1 MKHEAYRRKRRG
13 FSLAGLLMGSALLIG
28 TAYADETNPT
38 AVPPG
43 GSSATGG
50 TAGGGHGT
58 GQTPISG
65 SGKAKQSGWTGIVQ
79 QTEPEKKKKS
89 QSNGGAVEMQEVTVS
104 GEAEWTSPDLTSGE
118 PNAPILPTTAPVVS
132 TFGTPINV
140 MDAPR
145 QITPVNQ
152 TLLRA
157 SGALYQ
163 GYMDPLSI
171 SSILPTAYTELNWG
185 MGNSVTI
192 RGRQALPYINGIEMT
207 LQNDAMQ
214 GVPFSWNMVENM
226 DIQEGPANAVFGA
239 TQASTGS
246 VNYITKQPYFD
257 KFRGRIWDT
266 TGMYQQYLWGADIG
280 GPVDK
285 EGKLAWRFSYMGQ
298 DQGSY
303 YQYMYNKQQN
313 FYFTVGWKPYDNYSV
328 NFYGDY
334 GMYDFYPQLADM
346 MNRPTNNLIQNGL
359 YSTGVMP
366 GFPGS
371 IAQGGPVTGSAVN
384 PAYNTYAGPLAGIN
398 RRATI
403 WSPYG
408 GGNANNAFAQLVQ
421 TVKVS
426 DDLQIVNNSF
436 LWYTKTQWL
445 EPQLYTAMYTPGDY
459 EFDNRTEVRWTYDPL
474 ANEPEKPKT
483 KEEKGL
489 ENVFGKLLLK
499 SSVDTGIEWHYQYN
513 NDYFSETAWAYGNS
527 YSLVN
532 PMNPALANPALF
544 YLPGTKQFNS
554 YVNNPHSAAGAGGL
568 WHVPGAPA
576 NYYYEPL
583 NGASGSTFGQ
593 YWAVAPFYQHNL
605 QITDKFAI
613 YFGARATAYFW
624 NYTTPQ
630 GPAGMPQI
638 TGLTNASLNQ
648 DSIAPLINISPTYKP
663 FDWMTAYFNYNWSY
677 VNNVAVIGGAAPTF
691 NSASFRLLN
700 QLIEGGVKFN
710 LLNDKLFITAAG
722 FTQDQQLNNLGL
734 PPTPATI
741 TGYEVNLAYQPDKH
755 WWVRA
760 GYIDMHGTENWTALT
775 HGPSMRQDYSTAYA
789 LQQMYALNTNVG
801 LPSGIYNMI
810 GFPDQYASATI
821 TYTSDLGLG
830 GTLQGIVMSDQY
842 LDYLGSAKIPTQYI
856 LNAQVFYVQPKWEA
870 RVYIY
875 NFTNNNYWMPFGLGS
890 AGSRAFNESSV
901 IAGWPFWIEGNVVF
915 KF

>member
-1 MKHEAYRRKRRG
+1 MKREVSVTKRRG
-13 FSLAGLLMGSALLIG
+13 FRPAGLWIIASALVIG
-28 TAYADETNPT
+28 TVRADEANPAAAPT
-38 AVPPG
+38 
-43 GSSATGG
+43 GSSS
-50 TAGGGHGT
+50 GT
-58 GQTPISG
+58 GETAESGQAPVSG
-65 SGKAKQSGWTGIVQ
+65 SGKAKQSGWEGIVQ
-79 QTEPEKKKKS
+79 QTEPEKKQKKS
-89 QSNGGAVEMQEVTVS
+89 PTGDVQMQEVTVS

-152 TLLRA
+152 TLLRT

-257 KFRGRIWDT
+257 KFRGRVWDT

-298 DQGSY
+298 EQGSY
-303 YQYMYNKQQN
+303 YQYMYNDQQN
-313 FYFTVGWKPYDNYSV
+313 FYFTVGWKPTDNYSA

-334 GMYDFYPQLADM
+334 GMYDFYPELADL
-346 MNRPTNNLIQNGL
+346 MNRPTNQLIQNGL
-359 YSTGVMP
+359 YLPGTVP
-366 GFPGS
+366 GFPFTV
-371 IAQGGPVTGSAVN
+371 AQGGPATGSAIN
-384 PAYNTYAGPLAGIN
+384 PPFNTYAQSPVGIN

-408 GGNANNAFAQLVQ
+408 GGNANNGFAQLVQ
-421 TVKVS
+421 TVQVN

-436 LWYTKTQWL
+436 LWYTKTEWL
-445 EPQLYTAMYTPGDY
+445 EPQLYAMQYTPGDY
-459 EFDNRTEVRWTYDPL
+459 EFDNRTEVRWTFDPL
-474 ANEPEKPKT
+474 ASEPEKPKT
-483 KEEKGL
+483 KEEQGL

-499 SSVDTGIEWHYQYN
+499 SSVDTGVEWHYEYHD
-513 NDYFSETAWAYGNS
+513 DYFSESAWAYGNS
-527 YSLVN
+527 WSLVD
-532 PMNPALANPALF
+532 PLNPAFANPALF

-554 YVNNPHSAAGAGGL
+554 FINNPKAAFGGL

-576 NYYYEPL
+576 NYFYEPL
-583 NGASGSTFGQ
+583 NGASGSTFGH
-593 YWAVAPFYQHNL
+593 YWSVAPFWQHNL
-605 QITDKFAI
+605 QITDKFAL
-613 YFGARATAYFW
+613 YFGVRATAYFW
-624 NYTTPQ
+624 DFTTPE

-638 TGLTNASLNQ
+638 PGVTTASLQ
-648 DSIAPLINISPTYKP
+648 QASLAPLINISPTYKP

-691 NSASFRLLN
+691 DAASFRLLN
-700 QLIEGGVKFN
+700 QLIEGGLKFN

-760 GYIDMHGTENWTALT
+760 GYIDMHGVENWTALT
-775 HGPSMRQDYSTAYA
+775 HGPSMRQDYSTAFA
-789 LQQMYALNTNVG
+789 LQQALALNTNLG
-801 LPSGIYNMI
+801 LPPGIYNMI
-810 GFPDQYASATI
+810 GFPEQYASATI
-821 TYTSDLGLG
+821 TYTSDIGLG
-830 GTLQGIVMSDQY
+830 GTIQGIVMSDQY

-856 LNAQVFYVQPKWEA
+856 LNAQIFYVQPKWEA
-870 RVYIY
+870 RLYLY
-875 NFTNNNYWMPFGLGS
+875 NFTNNNYWLPFGLGS
-890 AGSRAFNESSV
+890 AGSRAFNESSIV
-901 IAGWPFWIEGNVVF
+901 AGWPFWIEGNVVF

>member
-1 MKHEAYRRKRRG
+1 MNREAERRRKRWV
-13 FSLAGLLMGSALLIG
+13 SLAWVLFTSAFLIG
-28 TAYADETNPT
+28 TVRADEAGSP
-38 AVPPG
+38 AAEPG
-43 GSSATGG
+43 SGSGTDG
-50 TAGGGHGT
+50 TADS
-58 GQTPISG
+58 GQGVGQAPIGG
-65 SGKAKQSGWTGIVQ
+65 SGKAKQSGWAGIVQ
-79 QTEPEKKKKS
+79 QTEPEKKKVQK
-89 QSNGGAVEMQEVTVS
+89 QNGDVQMQEVTVS
-104 GEAEWTSPDLTSGE
+104 GESEWTSPDLTSGE

-132 TFGTPINV
+132 TFGTPMNV
-140 MDAPR
+140 MDTPR

-185 MGNSVTI
+185 MGDSVTI
-192 RGRQALPYINGIEMT
+192 RGRQALPYVNGIEMT
-207 LQNDAMQ
+207 LQNDGMQ

-257 KFRGRIWDT
+257 KFRGRVWDT
-266 TGMYQQYLWGADIG
+266 TGMYSQYLWGADIG

-303 YQYMYNKQQN
+303 YDYVYNDQQN
-313 FYFTVGWKPYDNYSV
+313 FYFTVGWKPYDNYSA
-328 NFYGDY
+328 NLYADY
-334 GMYDFYPQLADM
+334 GMYNFQPELADL

-359 YSTGVMP
+359 YSTGVVP

-371 IAQGGPVTGSAVN
+371 MYQGGPATGSALN
-384 PAYNTYAGPLAGIN
+384 PAYNTYAGPLTPIN
-398 RRATI
+398 RRSTI
-403 WSPYG
+403 ISPYG
-408 GGNANNAFAQLVQ
+408 GGNANNAFVQLVQ
-421 TVKVS
+421 TVKVN
-426 DDLQIVNNSF
+426 DDLEIVNNSF
-436 LWYTKTQWL
+436 LWYTKTEWL
-445 EPQLYTAMYTPGDY
+445 EPELYAMQYTPGDY
-459 EFDNRTEVRWTYDPL
+459 EFDNRTEVRWTFDPL
-474 ANEPEKPKT
+474 ASEPEKPKT

-513 NDYFSETAWAYGNS
+513 DDYFSETAWSYGNS

-532 PMNPALANPALF
+532 PMNPALTNPALF

-554 YVNNPHSAAGAGGL
+554 YLSNPKAAAGGL

-576 NYYYEPL
+576 NYFYEPL

-593 YWAVAPFYQHNL
+593 YWSVAPFWQHNL
-605 QITDKFAI
+605 QITDKFAL
-613 YFGARATAYFW
+613 YFGVRGTAYFW
-624 NYTTPQ
+624 DYTTPE

-638 TGLTNASLNQ
+638 MGVTNAALNT
-648 DSIAPLINISPTYKP
+648 SSFAPLINISPTYKP

-691 NSASFRLLN
+691 NEASFHLLN

-722 FTQDQQLNNLGL
+722 FTQDQELNNLGL
-734 PPTPATI
+734 PPTPAVI
-741 TGYEVNLAYQPDKH
+741 TGYEVNIAYQPNRN

-760 GYIDMHGTENWTALT
+760 GYIDMHGIENWSALA
-775 HGPSMRQDYSTAYA
+775 HGPSMRQDYSTSMAYYN
-789 LQQMYALNTNVG
+789 MYALNTNVG
-801 LPSGIYNMI
+801 LPSGLYNMI
-810 GFPDQYASATI
+810 GFPEQYASATI
-821 TYTSDLGLG
+821 TYTSDMGLG
-830 GTLQGIVMSDQY
+830 GTLQGILMSNQY
-842 LDYLGSAKIPTQYI
+842 LDYFGSASIPTQYI
-856 LNAQVFYVQPKWEA
+856 LNAQIFYVQPKWEA
-870 RVYIY
+870 RLYIY

-890 AGSRAFNESSV
+890 AGSRAFDESSI
-901 IAGWPFWIEGNVVF
+901 IAGWPFWVEGNVVF